1 MERVIGVREDGGMH
15 LRAAAAAD
23 LPFLIEMLLEAC
35 NWDGT
40 PWYDE
45 AKARGDD
52 HAWRYLDG
60 WPRASDFGV
69 VAEVDG
75 SPAGAAWARC
85 LTAER
90 PGYGYVAD
98 DVPEL
103 TLGVSPAFRRRGVAR
118 GVLTEVIAQARAA
131 SYGQLSLSVDPD
143 NPARKLY
150 ESLGFRKVGVVGTS
164 DTMVLEL

>member
-1 MERVIGVREDGGMH
+1 MH
-15 LRAAAAAD
+15 LRPATAAD

-45 AKARGDD
+45 AKARADD

-60 WPRASDFGV
+60 WSRDSDFGV
-69 VAEVDG
+69 IAELDG
-75 SPAGAAWARC
+75 SPAGATWARL

-103 TLGVSPAFRRRGVAR
+103 TLGVAAGFRRRGVAR
-118 GVLTEVIAQARAA
+118 AVLTELITQARAA
-131 SYGQLSLSVDPD
+131 SYRQLSLSVDPD

-150 ESLGFRKVGVVGTS
+150 ESLGFHKVGVVGTS
-164 DTMVLEL
+164 DTMVLSL

>member
-1 MERVIGVREDGGMH
+1 ML
-15 LRAAAAAD
+15 LRPATAD
-23 LPFLIEMLLEAC
+23 DFPFLLQMLLEAC

-45 AKARGDD
+45 AKVRTDD
-52 HAWRYLDG
+52 HAWRYLDA
-60 WPRASDFGV
+60 WPRPSDFGV
-69 VAEVDG
+69 VAELDG
-75 SPAGAAWARC
+75 SPAGATWARL

-103 TLGVSPAFRRRGVAR
+103 TLGVAAGFRRRGVAR
-118 GVLTEVIAQARAA
+118 GVLTEVIAQAREA
-131 SYGQLSLSVDPD
+131 SYGRLSLSVDPD

-164 DTMVLEL
+164 DTMVLDL

>member
-1 MERVIGVREDGGMH
+1 MF
-15 LRAAAAAD
+15 LRPATAGD
-23 LPFLIEMLLEAC
+23 LPFLLGMLLEAC

-40 PWYDE
+40 AWYDE
-45 AKARGDD
+45 VKVRADD

-60 WPRASDFGV
+60 WPRATDFGV

-75 SPAGAAWARC
+75 VPAGATWARL
-85 LTAER
+85 LTGDR
-90 PGYGYVAD
+90 RGYGYVAD

-103 TLGVSPAFRRRGVAR
+103 TLGVSAAYRRQGVAR
-118 GVLTEVIAQARAA
+118 AVLSEVIAQARAV
-131 SYGQLSLSVDPD
+131 SYERLSLSVDPD

-150 ESLGFRKVGVVGTS
+150 ESLGFVKVGVVGTS

>member
-1 MERVIGVREDGGMH
+1 ME
-15 LRAAAAAD
+15 LRPATAAD
-23 LPFLIEMLLEAC
+23 FPFLMEMLLEAC

-45 AKARGDD
+45 AKVRRDD

-60 WPRASDFGV
+60 WPAATDFGV

-75 SPAGAAWARC
+75 SPAGATWAR
-85 LTAER
+85 LLMSER
-90 PGYGYVAD
+90 RGYGYVAD

-103 TLGVSPAFRRRGVAR
+103 TLGVAAGFRRRGVGR
-118 GVLTEVIAQARAA
+118 GLLTEVIAQARAA
-131 SYGQLSLSVDPD
+131 SYRRLSLSVDPD

-164 DTMVLEL
+164 DTMVLELQPPAV

>member
-1 MERVIGVREDGGMH
+1 MK
-15 LRAAAAAD
+15 LRPATAGD

-45 AKARGDD
+45 AKARADD

-69 VAEVDG
+69 IAEADG
-75 SPAGAAWARC
+75 SPAGATWARL
-85 LTAER
+85 LTAEQ
-90 PGYGYVAD
+90 PGYGYIAA

-103 TLGVSPAFRRRGVAR
+103 TLGVAAGFRRRGVAR
-118 GVLTEVIAQARAA
+118 GVLTELIAEARAA
-131 SYGQLSLSVDPD
+131 SYGRLSLSVDPD
-143 NPARKLY
+143 NPARGLY

>member
-1 MERVIGVREDGGMH
+1 MK
-15 LRAAAAAD
+15 LRPATADD

-60 WPRASDFGV
+60 WPSASDFGV

-75 SPAGAAWARC
+75 SPAGAAWARL

-90 PGYGYVAD
+90 PGYGYIAA

-103 TLGVSPAFRRRGVAR
+103 TLGVAAGFRRRGVAR
-118 GVLTEVIAQARAA
+118 GVLTELIAQARAA
-131 SYGQLSLSVDPD
+131 SYGRLSLSVDPD
-143 NPARKLY
+143 NPARGLY

-164 DTMVLEL
+164 DSMVLEL

>member
-1 MERVIGVREDGGMH
+1 MK
-15 LRAAAAAD
+15 LRPATAAD

-45 AKARGDD
+45 KKARADD

-60 WPRASDFGV
+60 WPRESDFGV
-69 VAEVDG
+69 VAELDG
-75 SPAGAAWARC
+75 SPAGATWARQ
-85 LTAER
+85 LFADR
-90 PGYGYVAD
+90 PGYGYVGD

-118 GVLTEVIAQARAA
+118 AVLTELITQARAA
-131 SYGQLSLSVDPD
+131 SYKRLSLSVDPD
-143 NPARKLY
+143 NPARALY
-150 ESLGFRKVGVVGTS
+150 ESLGFRRTGVVGTS

>member
-1 MERVIGVREDGGMH
+1 MQ
-15 LRAAAAAD
+15 LRPATRGD

-45 AKARGDD
+45 GKARGDD

-60 WPRASDFGV
+60 WPRESDFGV

-75 SPAGAAWARC
+75 SLAGAAWARC

-90 PGYGYVAD
+90 PGYGYIAA

-103 TLGVSPAFRRRGVAR
+103 TLGVAAGFRRRGVAR
-118 GVLTEVIAQARAA
+118 GVLTELIAQARAA

>member
-1 MERVIGVREDGGMH
+1 MR
-15 LRAAAAAD
+15 LRPATAAD
-23 LPFLIEMLLEAC
+23 FPFLIEVLLEAC

-45 AKARGDD
+45 AKVRADD

-60 WPRASDFGV
+60 WQQTTDFGV

-75 SPAGAAWARC
+75 SPVGAVWARL
-85 LTAER
+85 LTADR
-90 PGYGYVAD
+90 PGYGHVAD

-103 TLGVSPAFRRRGVAR
+103 TLGVAAGFRRRGVAR
-118 GVLTEVIAQARAA
+118 GLLTAVIEQARVA
-131 SYGQLSLSVDPD
+131 SYRRLSLSVDPD

-150 ESLGFRKVGVVGTS
+150 ESFGFRKTGVVGTS
-164 DTMVLEL
+164 DTMVLELTPRRLPVDDATP

>member
-1 MERVIGVREDGGMH
+1 MF
-15 LRAAAAAD
+15 LRPATAAD
-23 LPFLIEMLLEAC
+23 LPFLLEMLLEAC

-45 AKARGDD
+45 AKVRRDD

-60 WPRASDFGV
+60 WPSESDFGV
-69 VAEVDG
+69 VAELDG
-75 SPAGAAWARC
+75 APAGATWARC
-85 LTAER
+85 LTADR
-90 PGYGYVAD
+90 PGYGYIAD

-103 TLGVSPAFRRRGVAR
+103 TLGVAAGFRRRGVAR
-118 GVLTEVIAQARAA
+118 GVLTELIAQARAA

-143 NPARKLY
+143 NPARNLY

-164 DTMVLEL
+164 DTMVVEL